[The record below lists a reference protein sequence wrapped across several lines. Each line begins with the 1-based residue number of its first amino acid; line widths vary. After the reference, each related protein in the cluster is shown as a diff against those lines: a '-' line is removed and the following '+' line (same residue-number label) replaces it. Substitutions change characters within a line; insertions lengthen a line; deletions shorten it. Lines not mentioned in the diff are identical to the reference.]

1 MKTGKLDWSS
11 MSKLLSLLPSAEED
25 VIVGPAQGEDAAVIR
40 VRDGFLV
47 IHTDPI
53 TTGVRKIGYLAINVA
68 GNDIAVRG
76 VAPKWFLATIL
87 LPERFEYELVE
98 EIFADMSTALKEIK
112 GVMIGGHTEVSPG
125 LERPIINVTAAG
137 YTLKKPLFTR
147 DARPGDILYAVGR
160 IGGEGA
166 GVIAWDFTEQLRS
179 LGVDEK
185 DIETAKGFIYD
196 VSVINV
202 ALGIRDVITTMHDA
216 TEGGLL
222 QAVREIAVASGT
234 KAVLEIDDSM
244 LDPIVVKITR
254 VLGIDPLRLLSSGC
268 VVASVSPENTMELET
283 ILEKIK
289 KPYYRIG
296 RLEKGDGEVVVKY
309 RDMTSAIR
317 EDIVDEIY
325 KLWRQ

>member
-1 MKTGKLDWSS
+1 MKTGKLDWFS
-11 MSKLLSLLPSAEED
+11 MSKLLSLLPLTEED
-25 VIVGPAQGEDAAVIR
+25 VVVGPAQGEDAAVVR

-47 IHTDPI
+47 IHSDPI
-53 TTGVRKIGYLAINVA
+53 TTGVRRIGYLAIHVA

-87 LPERFEYELVE
+87 LPERLDYGLVE
-98 EIFADMSTALKEIK
+98 EIFTDMSTALREIN
-112 GVMIGGHTEVSPG
+112 GVMIGGHTEVSPS
-125 LERPIINVTAAG
+125 LDRPIINVTAAG
-137 YTLKKPLFTR
+137 YTLRKPLFTR

-166 GVIAWDFTEQLRS
+166 GVIAWDFSDRLRS
-179 LGVDEK
+179 LGVEEK
-185 DIETAKGFIYD
+185 VIESAREFIYD

-202 ALGIRDVITTMHDA
+202 ALKIRDVVTTMHDA

-234 KAVLEIDDSM
+234 SAILEVEDDI
-244 LDPIVVKITR
+244 LDPVVVKIASS
-254 VLGIDPLRLLSSGC
+254 LHIDPLKLLSSGC
-268 VVASVSPENTMELET
+268 IVATVPPENTDKLEST
-283 ILEKIK
+283 LSKIG

-296 RLEKGDGEVVVKY
+296 RLVKGNGEVVIKHRGV
-309 RDMTSAIR
+309 TNVIR